1 MRNDFQPPQRWRT
14 NRSRSPANAQ
24 QRPCAR
30 RVTASRTD
38 LMPEGSADTVPRSSR
53 GPRPRAYVFFRP
65 ASVAV
70 GAVTSLPAT
79 AVPPWPGGTGVADTV
94 RCSAAET
101 TSPGADALT
110 TAGPGVGK
118 LSVACPAASVVAVA
132 PPPATVAPP
141 AGDAVPSTAKRT
153 TVTVTGVPAWTAA
166 GTPRRPSGKPVD
178 AKVGAGVRSTRNSA
192 SSPGAMTRSQTP
204 TRL

>member
-79 AVPPWPGGTGVADTV
+79 AVPPGPAGTCGPHAP
-94 RCSAAET
+94 SAPVVT
-101 TSPGADALT
+101 Q
-110 TAGPGVGK
+110 VV
-118 LSVACPAASVVAVA
+118 SVAERTLPARVARTDSG
-132 PPPATVAPP
+132 PDPATVTA
-141 AGDAVPSTAKRT
+141 AVPSAPVGALTPPN
-153 TVTVTGVPAWTAA
+153 VTVAPAA
-166 GTPRRPSGKPVD
+166 GV
-178 AKVGAGVRSTRNSA
+178 
-192 SSPGAMTRSQTP
+192 
-204 TRL
+204 